1 MNTFMPSKP
10 SQNTPLPLTATR
22 QQSGSEALN
31 DALMLSMARDPS
43 TLIIGEGVPDPKG
56 IFGTTD
62 GLRQRFGAERVL
74 DMPLSENGL
83 TGICIGAAISGLRPI
98 MVHQRIEF
106 ALLAMDQLVNNA
118 AKWRYMFAGQTNVP
132 LVVRCIVGRGW
143 GQGPQHAQ
151 SLQSLFA
158 HIPGLKV
165 VMPVFPD
172 DAKGMLCA
180 AIADDDPVIFIEH
193 RWVHPLRGEVAT
205 DYYQTPLGTARL
217 RREGSDIT
225 IAAFSYM
232 TIEAL
237 QAASALARLGID
249 AEVIDMR
256 SVSPL
261 DVPAVLRS
269 VEKTGHLLVA
279 DTGHESFGVAAEL
292 IASVTRQ
299 GFNHLRAA
307 PASVTL
313 PDLPCPTSHAWAGH
327 YYPTAVDIATQVLHM
342 RGIRIGEIQ
351 RRELEQLAPTT
362 PLDIPNPEYRGPF

>member
-1 MNTFMPSKP
+1 MNTSMASKP
-10 SQNTPLPLTATR
+10 LANISSPPTVHE
-22 QQSGSEALN
+22 QSGTEALN
-31 DALMLSMARDPS
+31 DALGLCLQRDPT
-43 TLIIGEGVPDPKG
+43 TLLIGEGVPDPKG
-56 IFGTTD
+56 IFGTTS
-62 GLRQRFGAERVL
+62 GLRQRFGPQRVL
-74 DMPLSENGL
+74 DMPLAENAL

-98 MVHQRIEF
+98 MVHQRIDF
-106 ALLAMDQLVNNA
+106 ALLAMDQLINNA
-118 AKWRYMFAGQTNVP
+118 AKWRYMFGGQARVP

-180 AIADDDPVIFIEH
+180 AVTDDDPVIFIEH
-193 RWVHPLRGEVAT
+193 RWIHPLRGDVPTGYFE
-205 DYYQTPLGTARL
+205 TPLGKARR
-217 RREGSDIT
+217 RREGNDIT

-237 QAASALARLGID
+237 SAARALARLGIEAD
-249 AEVIDMR
+249 VIDMR

-269 VEKTGHLLVA
+269 VAKTGHLLVA
-279 DTGHESFGVAAEL
+279 DTGHQSFGVAAEL
-292 IASVTRQ
+292 IARVSRQ
-299 GFNHLRAA
+299 GFDQLRAA
-307 PASVTL
+307 PASVAL

-327 YYPTAVDIATQVLHM
+327 YYPTAASIAEQALRVC
-342 RGIRIGEIQ
+342 GVRIGEAQ
-351 RRELEQLAPTT
+351 QHELDKLRPDT
-362 PLDIPNPEYRGPF
+362 PADIPNPDYRGPF

>member
-1 MNTFMPSKP
+1 MPTNLSRNSQQP
-10 SQNTPLPLTATR
+10 STTA
-22 QQSGSEALN
+22 QEKSGAEALN
-31 DALMLSMARDPS
+31 DALTLCMERDSS

-56 IFGTTD
+56 IFGTTN
-62 GLRQRFGAERVL
+62 GLRQRFGGERVL

-118 AKWRYMFAGQTNVP
+118 AKWRYMFAGQNSVP

-193 RWVHPLRGEVAT
+193 RWIHPIRREVAN
-205 DYYQTPLGTARL
+205 DYYETPLGKAQV
-217 RREGSDIT
+217 RREGDDIT

-232 TIEAL
+232 TVEAL
-237 QAASALARLGID
+237 QAATALSHLGVE
-249 AEVIDMR
+249 AEVLDMR

-261 DVPAVLRS
+261 DIPAVLRS

-279 DTGHESFGVAAEL
+279 DTGHQSFGVAGEL
-292 IASVTRQ
+292 IASVAQQ
-299 GFNHLRAA
+299 GFGHFKTA
-307 PASVTL
+307 PASVAL
-313 PDLPCPTSHAWAGH
+313 PDLPCPTSHAWAKH
-327 YYPTAVDIATQVLHM
+327 YYPTAVDIATQALQL
-342 RGIRIGEIQ
+342 RNIRTDEAQ
-351 RRELEQLAPTT
+351 RRELDKLTSTIPA
-362 PLDIPNPEYRGPF
+362 DIPNPEYRGPF

>member
-1 MNTFMPSKP
+1 MPSNP
-10 SQNTPLPLTATR
+10 AIGNPLPSTTIR
-22 QQSGSEALN
+22 EQSGTEALN
-31 DALMLSMARDPS
+31 DALTLSMERDPS

-56 IFGTTD
+56 IFGTTE

-74 DMPLSENGL
+74 DMPLAENAL

-106 ALLAMDQLVNNA
+106 ALLAMDQIINNA
-118 AKWRYMFAGQTNVP
+118 AKWQYMFAGQSRVP

-180 AIADDDPVIFIEH
+180 AIADDNPVIFIEH
-193 RWVHPLRGEVAT
+193 RWVHPLRGDVT
-205 DYYQTPLGTARL
+205 SDYYQTPLDKAKV
-217 RREGSDIT
+217 RRKGQHIT

-232 TIEAL
+232 TIEAIS
-237 QAASALARLGID
+237 AANTLSRLGIET
-249 AEVIDMR
+249 EVIDMR

-261 DVPAVLRS
+261 DIPAVLKS

-279 DTGHESFGVAAEL
+279 DTGHQSFGAAAEL
-292 IASVTRQ
+292 IASVARQ
-299 GFNHLRAA
+299 GFHFLKAA
-307 PASVTL
+307 PASITL

-327 YYPTAVDIATQVLHM
+327 YYPTAVDIATTALHM
-342 RGIRIGEIQ
+342 RGIIINDVMRQEIEKL
-351 RRELEQLAPTT
+351 RPTT
-362 PLDIPNPEYRGPF
+362 PLDIPNPDYRGPF